1 MKKKIKWFMGHHEYT
16 VFWLAIVVLFM
27 MYVAAYIWS
36 FDIIPI
42 VKYVKMAYAVVATSV
57 GAGCTWIWMNVI
69 PKLKEMIDPDTFDS
83 ESFTEERL
91 TKWQRTKLAFWF
103 YALYFFGFLWL
114 VAF

>member
-1 MKKKIKWFMGHHEYT
+1 MKKIKLFLGHHEYT
-16 VFWLAIVVLFM
+16 VFLVAIAVLIL
-27 MYVAAYIWS
+27 MYVAAYVFY
-36 FDIIPI
+36 FDLIPI
-42 VKYVKMAYAVVATSV
+42 VKYVKIAYSIIATSI

-69 PKLKEMIDPDTFDS
+69 PDLKKEIDPDTYGKGNDK
-83 ESFTEERL
+83 EKL